1 MKNTT
6 THKLGVQIFFVAVF
20 IFLFHPATFS
30 QNQTVK
36 IQGSNLTLKTAFAQI
51 EKQTNLIVGYEETAF
66 NVNAKIER
74 EIKSTILKDVLIELL
89 QGTNCSFKI
98 QSGHIFIFHET
109 PAKNG
114 TTSHKITGNVTDVN
128 GDPQT
133 GVSVVWKENPNI
145 GSVTDF
151 GGNYSLLIQDNQA
164 TLIFSYLGF
173 QTREEE
179 VGGRKII
186 NVVLQ
191 EEMKQMDEV
200 VVVGYG
206 TQRKI
211 STVGAQSGIKNM
223 QEMKQPVANISS
235 VLAGRIAGVVG
246 IQGSG
251 EAGKDDNTQIWIRGV
266 STTTNTTPLILVDGV
281 ERTFNNI
288 DPEDIESFQVLKD
301 ASATAVYGVKGANG
315 VILINTKKGL
325 KGKPRVKAEYNT
337 GITTFTKIPELADGI
352 TYMQMANEAAM
363 NKGET
368 PIYSAA
374 YINKT
379 YTQSDPSLY
388 PNVNWM
394 KEIFK
399 NHGTYHKANIN
410 ARGGSEFA
418 QFYTSLGYYNEGGL
432 YNERPE
438 EKYDGSMTFNRVN
451 FVTNLTMQAT
461 KTTNI
466 DFGVKGEIADYNTPY
481 YSARD
486 IFKMITRAY
495 PIMYPTSYSDGKI
508 PYLNNGGGVTNPYAM
523 VYRMGSNKRN
533 TSETRADLRVDQ
545 KLDFWLN
552 GLSVRA
558 LIAYDFYMRN
568 DIQRIGTNPITWQAT
583 GRDENNELILTRT
596 DNMSGDP
603 SWSYNKHAWGHR
615 QYYLESALNYQQI
628 FKNIHRVS
636 AMLLY
641 NMTDYSNVTAGTLMH
656 AMPFRNMGIAGRA
669 TYSYNDRYFG
679 EANFGY
685 NGAENFS
692 PGKRFGFFPSF
703 GAAWVASNESFFEPA
718 ANYIS
723 FLKFRF
729 SWGQAGNSML
739 DNAAKGESNARF
751 VYLATV
757 ESGNGYTYGEGNS
770 KENRGG
776 VRVGRPAIDVTW
788 ETSTKKNVGID
799 FNVRN
804 NDLSFQ
810 IDFFKEHRENIFLQR
825 QAVPTYIGIVT
836 LPYGNLG
843 VIDNRGFEVTT
854 DLTRKFGNWIV
865 MFKGNF
871 SFNQNEYV
879 EDDTPQK
886 PYDYLNS
893 RGHSLET
900 KFGYICD
907 GFYTQEDIDD
917 SNVAKPKGIVVK
929 PGDLKYRNLN
939 PQSDNVIDASD
950 KTYIGYPSI
959 PQIVYGFGGTI
970 GWKNWTLGAFFQGVS
985 RRTLSLS
992 ATDFKPF
999 TDGAAK
1005 GNLYANIT
1013 ERWTPDNPRQD
1024 ALWPRL
1030 DYGLTSNSE
1039 NYATSTF
1046 WLRDGSYLRLKSLD
1060 LTYNIPERM
1069 TKKIGLN
1076 NVRVY
1081 FGGYN
1086 LLTFTRFNMWDVE
1099 LREETGSEYP
1109 NIKTYSVGVNFSF

>member
-6 THKLGVQIFFVAVF
+6 GVQIFFVAVLS
-20 IFLFHPATFS
+20 FLFNTAAFS
-30 QNQTVK
+30 QNQVVK
-36 IQGSNLTLKTAFAQI
+36 IQGSNLTLKAAFAQI

-74 EIKSTILKDVLIELL
+74 EIKSTVLKDVLTELL
-89 QGTNCSFKI
+89 QGANCSFKI
-98 QSGHIFIFHET
+98 QNGHIFIF
-109 PAKNG
+109 PNPPSKNN
-114 TTSHKITGNVTDVN
+114 TTSRKITGNVTDVN
-128 GDPQT
+128 GEPQI
-133 GVSVVWKENPNI
+133 GVSIVVKDNPNI
-145 GSVTDF
+145 GSVTDIN
-151 GGNYSLLIQDNQA
+151 GNYSLSVPGNHAILS
-164 TLIFSYLGF
+164 FSYLGF

-179 VGGRKII
+179 VGERKIL

-191 EEMKQMDEV
+191 ETVKQMEEV

-211 STVGAQSGIKNM
+211 STIGAQSGIKDM
-223 QEMKQPVANISS
+223 QEMKQPVANIGS
-235 VLAGRIAGVVG
+235 VLAGRIAGVIG

-315 VILINTKKGL
+315 VILINTKKGM
-325 KGKPRVKAEYNT
+325 KTKPRIKAEYNT
-337 GITTFTKIPELADGI
+337 GITTFTKIPDLADGI

-363 NKGET
+363 NKGEM
-368 PIYSAA
+368 PIYSAD

-379 YTQSDPSLY
+379 YTQIDPMLY

-399 NHGTYHKANIN
+399 DYGSYHKANIN

-418 QFYTSLGYYNEGGL
+418 QFYTSIGYYNEGGL
-432 YNERPE
+432 YNVRPE
-438 EKYDGSMTFNRVN
+438 EKYDGSMTFYRVN
-451 FVTNLTMQAT
+451 FVSNLTMQAT

-466 DFGVKGEIADYNTPY
+466 EFGVKGEIADYNTPY

-495 PIMYPTSYSDGKI
+495 PIMYPTSYPDGKI
-508 PYLNNGGGVTNPYAM
+508 PYLNNGGGVNNPYAM

-533 TSETRADLRVDQ
+533 TSETRADLRIDQ
-545 KLDFWLN
+545 KFDFWLK
-552 GLSVRA
+552 GLSARA
-558 LIAYDFYMRN
+558 LVAYDFYMRN
-568 DIQRIGTNPITWQAT
+568 DIQRTGLNPVTYQAT
-583 GRDENNELILTRT
+583 GRDENGELILART
-596 DNMSGDP
+596 DNMSGDL

-615 QYYLESALNYQQI
+615 QYYLESALNYERLFNQT
-628 FKNIHRVS
+628 HRVS
-636 AMLLY
+636 AMMLY

-703 GAAWVASNESFFEPA
+703 GAAWVLSNEIFFESA
-718 ANYIS
+718 ADYIN

-739 DNAAKGESNARF
+739 DNASKGESNARF

-757 ESGNGYTYGEGNS
+757 ESGAAGYTYGEERNS
-770 KENRGG
+770 GFGG
-776 VRVGRPAIDVTW
+776 VRVGRPAVDVTW
-788 ETSTKKNVGID
+788 ETSTKTNLGID
-799 FNVRN
+799 FNVWN
-804 NDLSFQ
+804 NDLAFQ

-854 DLTRKFGNWIV
+854 DWTKKFGNWLV

-871 SFNQNEYV
+871 SFNKNEYV
-879 EDDTPQK
+879 EDDTPRK

-893 RGHSLET
+893 IGHSLET

-907 GFYTQEDIDD
+907 GFYTQEDIDN

-939 PQSDNVIDASD
+939 PQDDNVIDASD

-959 PQIVYGFGGTI
+959 PQIVYGLGGTI
-970 GWKNWTLGAFFQGVS
+970 GWKNWTLGAFFQGVG

-1005 GNLYANIT
+1005 GNLYSNIT

-1030 DYGLTSNSE
+1030 DYGLTSNPE

-1046 WLRDGSYLRLKSLD
+1046 WLRNGSYLRLKSLD
-1060 LTYNIPERM
+1060 LTYNIPERFS
-1069 TKKIGLN
+1069 KKLGLN
-1076 NVRVY
+1076 NVRLY
-1081 FGGYN
+1081 FLGYN
-1086 LLTFTRFNMWDVE
+1086 LLTFTKFNMWDVE
-1099 LREETGSEYP
+1099 IREETGSEYP
-1109 NIKTYSVGVNFSF
+1109 NIKTYSIGVNFSF